1 MYDSI
6 PASVQLFLSAD
17 KLVPLD
23 NAFSAGTDIPCRKK
37 AVKTNELGVFLL
49 AFAFWDL
56 KQKGCIDLQL
66 KKRKS
71 FFVFDSTVLCVKRIE
86 NRPSSGGLESLIMDG
101 LNEKEIEVQKLVNSI
116 LKEDHP
122 WPHKIIINTVINHAI
137 MLGFGKSEEI
147 KGSMKNLFKGLNG
160 NVNFIPQ
167 CEAIQP
173 LESIFDD
180 MNDQWSLFG
189 RNSPQVNQLLLSSCR
204 AGLNSRVM
212 NHDDNG
218 GD

>member
-37 AVKTNELGVFLL
+37 TVKTNELGVYLL

-56 KQKGCIDLQL
+56 KQKGCIDLEL
-66 KKRKS
+66 TKKKS
-71 FFVFDSTVLCVKRIE
+71 FFVFDSTVLCVKKIK
-86 NRPSSGGLESLIMDG
+86 NLPASGGLESLIMEG
-101 LNEKEIEVQKLVNSI
+101 LNDKAIEMQKLVNII

-122 WPHKIIINTVINHAI
+122 WPHKIIINTVISDAI
-137 MLGFGKSEEI
+137 LLGFGKSEEI
-147 KGSMKNLFKGLNG
+147 KGSMNNFFKGLNG
-160 NVNFIPQ
+160 SVNFIPE
-167 CEAIQP
+167 CEAILP
-173 LESIFDD
+173 LETIFDD
-180 MNDQWSLFG
+180 LNDQWRLFG
-189 RNSPQVNQLLLSSCR
+189 KNSPQINRLLFSACR